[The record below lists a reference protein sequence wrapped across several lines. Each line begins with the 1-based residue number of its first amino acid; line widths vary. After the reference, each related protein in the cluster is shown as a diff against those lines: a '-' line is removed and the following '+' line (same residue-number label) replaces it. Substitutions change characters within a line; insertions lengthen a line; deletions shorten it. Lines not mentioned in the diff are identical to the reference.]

1 MTSSTRLYASRNA
14 MGSPTKKPAIDGLV
28 LGLRSVLEARERV
41 MVELNVSPEDVE
53 EVIAVL
59 PSMREPTI
67 ATLHGSAGLAVK
79 AAVPRTRLPGLIP
92 LLKTRGA
99 TDIVVSRL
107 EQIVP

>member
-1 MTSSTRLYASRNA
+1 MAD
-14 MGSPTKKPAIDGLV
+14 PTKKSAIDGLV
-28 LGLRSVLEARERV
+28 VSLRSVLEARSRA
-41 MVELNVSPEDVE
+41 MVELNVAPEDIE
-53 EVIAVL
+53 GVIEVL

-67 ATLHGSAGLAVK
+67 ATLHGSSGLAVK
-79 AAVPRTRLPGLIP
+79 AAVPRSRLPGLIP

>member
-1 MTSSTRLYASRNA
+1 
-14 MGSPTKKPAIDGLV
+14 
-28 LGLRSVLEARERV
+28 
-41 MVELNVSPEDVE
+41 MVELNVSPGDIEGVVE
-53 EVIAVL
+53 VL

-67 ATLHGSAGLAVK
+67 ATLHGSVGLAVK
-79 AAVPRTRLPGLIP
+79 AAVPRADLPALIP